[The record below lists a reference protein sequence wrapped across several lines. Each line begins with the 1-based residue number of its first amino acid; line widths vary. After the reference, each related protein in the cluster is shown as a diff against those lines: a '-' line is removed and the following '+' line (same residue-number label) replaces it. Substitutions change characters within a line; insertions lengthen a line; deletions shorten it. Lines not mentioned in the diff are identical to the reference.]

1 MTKPLDWL
9 PDGMPEGTVL
19 PRPFV
24 EAFRNRVRARV
35 ESRMAALGLSD
46 SDVAAKVARYK
57 SQMKRRWLT
66 RPWDLNPDEVAA
78 LCDALECTPEY
89 LRGEAGEPDA
99 HTGQAPTAFAHA
111 LYDSLSEESK
121 QTAYEVMRALY
132 AKDAIEDSIFDLPEE
147 FFNEYPHIAPYRQPL

>member
-1 MTKPLDWL
+1 MTKPLDWW
-9 PDGMPEGTVL
+9 PEAPKGTVL

-24 EAFRNRVRARV
+24 EAHRNRVRARV
-35 ESRMAALGLSD
+35 KSRMVALDLNKSAL
-46 SDVAAKVARYK
+46 AAKVALKHR
-57 SQMKRRWLT
+57 SSITRWIES
-66 RPWDLNPDEVAA
+66 PWRLSEEKA
-78 LCDALECTPEY
+78 LRLCEALECTPEY

-99 HTGQAPTAFAHA
+99 HAGQAPTAFAHA